1 MATSDAATPEE
12 YLAELPEERRA
23 VLAEVRRTVLDNL
36 PEGYEEGMDFGMIGY
51 HVPLERYPKTY
62 NGRPLGYAGL
72 AAQKNHNAL
81 YLMGVYGP
89 EQEEF
94 REEWLA
100 TGKRLDMGK
109 ACVRFKGLDG
119 VPLDVVARW
128 VARWPVDDF
137 IARHEALRGAR
148 R

>member
-1 MATSDAATPEE
+1 M
-12 YLAELPEERRA
+12 
-23 VLAEVRRTVLDNL
+23 RRTVLDNL

-72 AAQKNHNAL
+72 AAQKNRNAL
-81 YLMGVYGP
+81 YLMGVYGL

-94 REEWLA
+94 REKRPA

-109 ACVRFKGLDG
+109 ACVRFTGLDG
-119 VPLDVVARW
+119 VPLDV

-137 IARHEALRGAR
+137 IARHEELRGAR